1 MKCNSI
7 SCPGWK
13 WAPLT
18 TTIWFWIILFIRK
31 LFWEVHIFAWV
42 WADTLSPCFVLI
54 KVFFRSSM
62 NDMTEFS
69 FKVFIYLFW
78 LRRVCVAAPR
88 LSLVAASW
96 GYSLVAVLRLLV
108 MVACL
113 LRSTGSRH
121 TGSVVVVQGLG
132 YPGGM
137 WDFPGPGTKL
147 QSRFLTTGPPRKPLS
162 FKFCY
167 LAVEYTWI
175 YFCFMPSTLIII
187 ASMFVEVIWYH
198 TLFQCFTNVNLFNW

>member
-1 MKCNSI
+1 MTSTIEGQTCLWDFPLMRCNSI

-31 LFWEVHIFAWV
+31 LFWEVTELHIFAWV
-42 WADTLSPCFVLI
+42 WGDTLSPCFVLI

-69 FKVFIYLFW
+69 FKVFISLFW
-78 LRRVCVAAPR
+78 LLWVFVAAPG

-108 MVACL
+108 RVACL

-132 YPGGM
+132 YPGACGIFL
-137 WDFPGPGTKL
+137 DQGPNCKVD
-147 QSRFLTTGPPRKPLS
+147 S
-162 FKFCY
+162 
-167 LAVEYTWI
+167 
-175 YFCFMPSTLIII
+175 
-187 ASMFVEVIWYH
+187 
-198 TLFQCFTNVNLFNW
+198 